1 MENNQPNFA
10 ERTKRM
16 KDAAEELRTIADVVL
31 EEVQHMEAAQ
41 TRFAERTQARA
52 DKRAQK

>member
-10 ERTKRM
+10 ERTKRLRQVAM
-16 KDAAEELRTIADVVL
+16 QLHDAAEVVL

-41 TRFAERTQARA
+41 TRFAERTKTRA
-52 DKRAQK
+52 DKKGHH